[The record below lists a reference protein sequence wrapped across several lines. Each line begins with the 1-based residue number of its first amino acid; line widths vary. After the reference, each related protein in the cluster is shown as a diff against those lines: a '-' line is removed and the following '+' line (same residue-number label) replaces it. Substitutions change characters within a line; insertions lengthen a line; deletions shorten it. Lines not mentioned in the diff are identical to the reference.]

1 MTARVRV
8 RAGKGGGSRHRHFR
22 AEPAAAKPRI
32 GDRALAA
39 NNMAAMD
46 PSTTRQALLLTCMGA
61 AGTALGGL
69 LVVVQPKMNFRRL
82 GVMQV
87 GGTRWR

>member
-1 MTARVRV
+1 MSVSCSDEGAGAACWEGAGGAARREAA
-8 RAGKGGGSRHRHFR
+8 RGGKV
-22 AEPAAAKPRI
+22 P
-32 GDRALAA
+32 DALGT
-39 NNMAAMD
+39 
-46 PSTTRQALLLTCMGA
+46 SRQALLLTCMGA